1 MQKTAAEDIATQPQ
15 AAKQLSDVAVGD
27 KIAVKGHHHSDEPF
41 LILTVDKVT
50 ASQFSTANGRRFM
63 KSTGKEVASSRPYPD
78 YAIIVDEAYIAAL
91 DVYVGEKREERKIRL
106 WLYTMGQE
114 QKKVPLAAIQAMKAA
129 YDGWLET
136 QGKTES

>member
-1 MQKTAAEDIATQPQ
+1 MQTTAVEDIALHPK
-15 AAKQLSDVAVGD
+15 AAKNLSDIGVGD
-27 KIAVKGHHHSDEPF
+27 KVAVKAHHHGDEPF
-41 LILTVDKVT
+41 MILTVDKVT
-50 ASQFSTANGRRFM
+50 ASQFSTANGRRFV

-78 YAIIVDEAYIAAL
+78 YAIIVDEVYIAAL
-91 DVYVGEKREERKIRL
+91 EVYVEEKREERKIRL

-136 QGKTES
+136 QGETES